1 MERVELNLHTN
12 MSQMDGVTSIKD
24 YINKAKEYGMTSLA
38 ITDHAVVQAFP
49 EAQKY
54 LERIEDKEFKVLYGM
69 EGYVVDDNIKAVYNE
84 KGQTI
89 DTTYCILDIET
100 TGFSAINNEIIE
112 VAILKVKD
120 NKIIDTFHSY
130 IKPKTKLRNKIIEI
144 THITNEMLENSD
156 SIEKVFPKIIQFLE
170 DEKDIVIVGHN
181 VDFDIRFLKQNAI
194 KLGYEF
200 NYTYIDTLILAK
212 VIYTNYASYKLGEI
226 AKGLKIM
233 KDNSFPVLDDVK
245 VLFKV
250 FKIMSDT
257 LKAKDI
263 KELKE
268 INTFINEEKDK
279 SELYKKM
286 KTYHTTIL
294 AKNKIGLIN
303 LYKLVSISNLKY
315 FYRKPRIIKS
325 IIEEYSEGLLIGSSC
340 EQGEVFEAILNNK
353 TDEEIEEIIKIYDY
367 IEIQPIK
374 NNYYLIKDGIVKDEE
389 ELKDINKKIVEL
401 GKKYNKLV
409 VATGN
414 VHFLNKEDEI
424 YRRILQ
430 AEQGYSEAENQLPLY
445 FRTTEEMLEEFAYLE
460 KETAYEVVVT
470 NTNKIADMCEK
481 INPISS
487 EKCYPYI
494 ENSENDIKEM
504 AFNGAYKIYGSHLSK
519 ELEDRLN
526 KELKSIIE
534 NGFATIYI
542 IAQRL
547 VSKSNE
553 DGYIVGTRGLVGSS
567 LVAYCIGI
575 TEIDPIKYNIP
586 FETFAGFKGDKEPD
600 IDLNFAGEYQ
610 KIGQEYVKDILEGV
624 TTYKGGTIGT
634 LYRADDIVKKYY
646 EEKNININ
654 KKEIERISEG
664 LIGIKR
670 TTGQHPR
677 RSNCCS
683 KR

>member
-1 MERVELNLHTN
+1 MVIFDKYDNDIAIMVKTIWKNKEDEVIIRKDNAKIKRVELNLHTN
-12 MSQMDGVTSIKD
+12 MSHMDGVTSIKD

-69 EGYVVDDNIKAVYNE
+69 EGYYNPTNNIN
-84 KGQTI
+84 
-89 DTTYCILDIET
+89 
-100 TGFSAINNEIIE
+100 
-112 VAILKVKD
+112 
-120 NKIIDTFHSY
+120 
-130 IKPKTKLRNKIIEI
+130 
-144 THITNEMLENSD
+144 
-156 SIEKVFPKIIQFLE
+156 
-170 DEKDIVIVGHN
+170 
-181 VDFDIRFLKQNAI
+181 
-194 KLGYEF
+194 
-200 NYTYIDTLILAK
+200 
-212 VIYTNYASYKLGEI
+212 
-226 AKGLKIM
+226 
-233 KDNSFPVLDDVK
+233 
-245 VLFKV
+245 
-250 FKIMSDT
+250 
-257 LKAKDI
+257 
-263 KELKE
+263 
-268 INTFINEEKDK
+268 DK
-279 SELYKKM
+279 S
-286 KTYHTTIL
+286 YHINIL
-294 AKNKIGLIN
+294 VKNRTGLIN
-303 LYKLVSISNLKY
+303 LYKLVSISNLEY
-315 FYRKPRIIKS
+315 FNKRPRIIKN
-325 IIEEYSEGLLIGSSC
+325 ILEENREGLLIGSSC
-340 EQGEVFEAILNNK
+340 EQGEIFEAILNNK
-353 TDEEIEEIIKIYDY
+353 TSEELEEIIKPYDY
-367 IEIQPIK
+367 IEIQPIA
-374 NNYYLIKDGIVKDEE
+374 NNYELIKNGIIKEE
-389 ELKDINKKIVEL
+389 ELKNINKKIVEL
-401 GKKYNKLV
+401 GKKCNKLV

-430 AEQGYSEAENQLPLY
+430 AEQGYSEADNQPPLY
-445 FRTTEEMLEEFAYLE
+445 FRTTEEMLKEFDYLG

-470 NTNKIADMCEK
+470 NTNKIADMCEQ
-481 INPISS
+481 INPVPS

-494 ENSENDIKEM
+494 KNSENDIKEL
-504 AFNGAYKIYGSHLSK
+504 AFNGAYKLYGNPLSK
-519 ELEDRLN
+519 EIEERLN
-526 KELKSIIE
+526 EELYSIVE
-534 NGFATIYI
+534 NGFATLYI

-547 VSKSNE
+547 VSKSNK

-586 FETFAGFKGDKEPD
+586 FEVFSGFNGDKEPD
-600 IDLNFAGEYQ
+600 IDLNFAREYQ
-610 KIGQEYVKDILEGV
+610 KKAQEYVKDILEGV